1 MASDVVHVAQN
12 LYNLPFLTFVA
23 VVLSAQIA
31 KSILPVTKKRHSSL
45 IVFFSMVLLA
55 FLFYPLVEWVIREV
69 FELVVSSYG
78 WALVVVL
85 FGSGIYLISNK
96 GNEK

>member
-1 MASDVVHVAQN
+1 MADVVNVANN
-12 LYNLPFLTFVA
+12 LYSLPFLTFVA

-31 KSILPVTKKRHSSL
+31 KSILPVAKKRHSSL
-45 IVFFSMVLLA
+45 IVFFSMVFLA
-55 FLFYPLVEWVIREV
+55 FLFYPLVEWVVREV
-69 FELVVSSYG
+69 FNLIVTSYG
-78 WALVVVL
+78 WAVVVVL